1 MSSRSDRITNNSGN
15 FATTSPSM
23 ALYSWCDSLAA
34 TALRRPAVAVPVVR
48 RPNVSNTRTMH
59 RAGRTSK
66 QVMPSRNALKKQQES
81 MAKSRASSVKGSCG
95 ASKSVAYSSIMQQAK
110 LATAFLG
117 VVPKLM

>member
-1 MSSRSDRITNNSGN
+1 MSSRSARITNNSGN

-23 ALYSWCDSLAA
+23 ALYSWCDALAA
-34 TALRRPAVAVPVVR
+34 TALRRPAVAVP
-48 RPNVSNTRTMH
+48 RPSVSNTRTMH

-66 QVMPSRNALKKQQES
+66 QVMPPRNALKKQQES
-81 MAKSRASSVKGSCG
+81 MAKSRASSVKGSGG

-110 LATAFLG
+110 LATAFLC